1 MSVLS
6 FCPINLSVHDS
17 VCVLVYAGVRM
28 CACLFICVCMCVC
41 VCARA
46 RARVRECVCRVRACV
61 CVRACARVCVCEN
74 KQGVADI
81 SIINN
86 IVAVTR
92 LIRTHSGT
100 S

>member
-1 MSVLS
+1 MYVLS
-6 FCPINLSVHDS
+6 FCPLSVSEHDS
-17 VCVLVYAGVRM
+17 DCVLVYAGVHM
-28 CACLFICVCMCVC
+28 CAYLFICVCMCMCVC
-41 VCARA
+41 VRA
-46 RARVRECVCRVRACV
+46 RAHVCVRACV
-61 CVRACARVCVCEN
+61 CVRARARECVCVCEN

-86 IVAVTR
+86 VVAVTR